1 LGARGF
7 IGFRL
12 AKGLRIMRRGAG
24 EGNPRLL
31 SPKWRQSSPIGA
43 ISCHAHPAYLGCN
56 RIKESIMA
64 TSDAPIQIGRVA
76 LTVNDLG
83 RVGDFY
89 RSVIG
94 LERISGSGEELVL
107 GAGGKPLLELRSDK
121 AARPRPQEAGLFH
134 TAFLLPDR
142 QALGRWLRFVAD
154 QGIRLDG
161 ASDHLVSEAIYLRD
175 PEGNGIEVY
184 ADRPRSAW
192 QRDGAEVRMDTI
204 ALDLPGLMAAAE
216 GDWTGAPG
224 ESVVGHVHLQ
234 VGDVAAAEDFCMNR
248 LGMERMAHRFGAS
261 FFATGGYHHH
271 LAGNVWNSRG
281 AGPRSADSAGLAEV
295 VLAADPDRLQA
306 LGATEFRDPWGTT
319 FRVEPKG

>member
-1 LGARGF
+1 
-7 IGFRL
+7 
-12 AKGLRIMRRGAG
+12 M
-24 EGNPRLL
+24 
-31 SPKWRQSSPIGA
+31 
-43 ISCHAHPAYLGCN
+43 
-56 RIKESIMA
+56 MA

-76 LTVNDLG
+76 LIVNDLD

-107 GAGGKPLLELRSDK
+107 GAGDKPLLELRRDR

-142 QALGRWLRFVAD
+142 AALGRWLRFVAGR
-154 QGIRLDG
+154 GIGLDG
-161 ASDHLVSEAIYLRD
+161 ASDHLVSEALYLRD

-192 QRDGAEVRMDTI
+192 QHDGAEVRMDTL
-204 ALDLPGLMAAAE
+204 ALDMADLLAADA
-216 GDWTGAPG
+216 GAWTGAPEG
-224 ESVVGHVHLQ
+224 SVVGHVHLQ

-281 AGPRSADSAGLAEV
+281 AGLRSPGSAGLAEV
-295 VLAADPDRLQA
+295 VLAADPDRLRG
-306 LGATEFRDPWGTT
+306 LGAAALRDPWGTV